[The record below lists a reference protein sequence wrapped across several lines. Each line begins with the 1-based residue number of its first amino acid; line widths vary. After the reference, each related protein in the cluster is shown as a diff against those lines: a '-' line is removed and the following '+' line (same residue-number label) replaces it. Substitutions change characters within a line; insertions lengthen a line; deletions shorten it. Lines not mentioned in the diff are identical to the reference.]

1 MPARRLPL
9 RVRAGPVPPP
19 FACPPHSS
27 VLLLAPTASLASNAT
42 SPSLLYA
49 FLAASASRA
58 KGISRP
64 FSLRT
69 RGDCLADATPPIS
82 LPACAADLANVSHP
96 LPFPRGAATDQVS
109 QTRQSV
115 VYHVAHAD
123 QASATHPPASHH
135 GADAPQASA
144 TLRSALLRAA
154 NADQGNLLDTASLV
168 RLLLGAHDILLPFP
182 WHFPSSST
190 NPAPAHGYSFIP
202 LRRALASAPAMYC
215 DKHSLPLT
223 RTPPS
228 SCRCRAGEC
237 CACPL
242 PRSFPLSSRRSS
254 GDRPPPN
261 ARRLLRS
268 CPRLGSGEPYIPACA
283 SRLLISSRLASGAR
297 SASLSLSRLA

>member
-27 VLLLAPTASLASNAT
+27 VLLLAPTASLASNAP

-64 FSLRT
+64 FSLRA

-123 QASATHPPASHH
+123 QASATRPPASHH

-144 TLRSALLRAA
+144 TLCSALLRAA
-154 NADQGNLLDTASLV
+154 NADQV
-168 RLLLGAHDILLPFP
+168 RTRPRAFP
-182 WHFPSSST
+182 IAPPPAPATTLMSDSPSSSLL
-190 NPAPAHGYSFIP
+190 FVF
-202 LRRALASAPAMYC
+202 
-215 DKHSLPLT
+215 SLP
-223 RTPPS
+223 S
-228 SCRCRAGEC
+228 
-237 CACPL
+237 L
-242 PRSFPLSSRRSS
+242 P
-254 GDRPPPN
+254 
-261 ARRLLRS
+261 
-268 CPRLGSGEPYIPACA
+268 SGE
-283 SRLLISSRLASGAR
+283 SS
-297 SASLSLSRLA
+297 